1 MSGTPGSSSTAAC
14 SPLERAL
21 ADQRLC
27 TEHSCTAGEFATPSR
42 RQILSLAAA
51 GLGSPWWTGCAT
63 PQTAA
68 RAGGTGTASG
78 PTARE
83 PHTPAALPHT
93 NPSPPTSNPSADT
106 PPPIAREFRAAW
118 VATVAHIDWPSRRGL
133 TTTQQRAEMLDLL
146 DKARNVG
153 LNAIV
158 LQVRPAADAIYPS
171 PLEPWSE
178 YLTGANGRPPDT
190 PWDPLAEWVEQ
201 AHRRG
206 IELHAWFNPYR
217 ARHSAAATPLAPNHV
232 ATTNPTI
239 VKRYGDLMWM
249 DPGETRAAQLMI
261 DVVLDVVQRYD
272 IDGVHIDD
280 YFYPYPLK
288 DAQGRDIP
296 FPDETSWQRAGA
308 PADRAAWRRAQVDG
322 LIERLHAAIH
332 VAKPWVRFG
341 ISPFG
346 LPRPNRRP
354 PGITGFSQYDE
365 LHADVERWLSEGWLD
380 YLAPQLY
387 WPIAQTAQAF
397 PVLLDAWLR
406 DNPRGRHIWA
416 GLFTSRIGERQRPYT
431 PQEVLAQIGVV
442 RERSATNPLA
452 SGHLHFSMV
461 ALAANR
467 EGVADRLREGTYA
480 QPALPPA
487 TPWLAE
493 PPPAPPEVTLTPLSP
508 PGSVRL
514 NWQPPAGTPPWRHV
528 VLQLRCNGQWET
540 THLPATSINH
550 QVLDAAADQAVLQ
563 AVGRTGLS
571 SDAVTMLQRGGM
583 WSVAVPAMPQ
593 GVPTTSPS

>member
-1 MSGTPGSSSTAAC
+1 MNGLTGKRCFGTL
-14 SPLERAL
+14 SPLEAQL
-21 ADQRLC
+21 AEQAHAQATPAEID
-27 TEHSCTAGEFATPSR
+27 TAPPSR
-42 RQILSLAAA
+42 RQVLGLAAA
-51 GLGSPWWTGCAT
+51 GLSAPWLVGCTTLSTARPVGAKAAQAGDSAAARDGMTTSDGTSAESAT
-63 PQTAA
+63 PS
-68 RAGGTGTASG
+68 RS
-78 PTARE
+78 PHRE
-83 PHTPAALPHT
+83 
-93 NPSPPTSNPSADT
+93 ADL

-133 TTTQQRAEMLDLL
+133 TSEQQRAEMRDLL
-146 DKARNVG
+146 DKAQSIG

-158 LQVRPAADAIYPS
+158 LQVRPSADAIYPS
-171 PLEPWSE
+171 TLEPWSE
-178 YLTGANGRPPDT
+178 FLTGASGRAPDI

-206 IELHAWFNPYR
+206 LELHAWFNPYR
-217 ARHSAAATPLAPNHV
+217 ARHSSANTPLA
-232 ATTNPTI
+232 ATHLANTDPGI
-239 VKRYGDLMWM
+239 VKRYGDLLWM
-249 DPGETRAAQLMI
+249 DPGEPRAAQRMV

-280 YFYPYPLK
+280 YFYPYPIK
-288 DAQGRDIP
+288 DAQGRDLP
-296 FPDETSWQRAGA
+296 FPDEASWQRAGA
-308 PADRAAWRRAQVDG
+308 PADRAAWRRAQVDN

-346 LPRPNRRP
+346 LPRPDRRP
-354 PGITGFSQYDE
+354 PGITGFSQYDQ

-431 PQEVLAQIGVV
+431 VQEVLNQIGVV
-442 RERSATNPLA
+442 RERSATQPLA
-452 SGHLHFSMV
+452 AGHLHFSMV

-467 EGVADRLREGTYA
+467 DGIADRLREGPYA

-493 PPPAPPEVTLTPLSP
+493 APPARPEVTLTPLDQAGTVRIRWEAPAGSP
-508 PGSVRL
+508 PWSYVVVQVRKARSWHISHL
-514 NWQPPAGTPPWRHV
+514 PVPGEQQARVEGGADLV
-528 VLQLRCNGQWET
+528 VLR
-540 THLPATSINH
+540 
-550 QVLDAAADQAVLQ
+550 
-563 AVGRTGLS
+563 AVGRTGL
-571 SDAVTMLQRGGM
+571 
-583 WSVAVPAMPQ
+583 
-593 GVPTTSPS
+593 TSPAAVLARQGGAWTPGQMDP

>member
-1 MSGTPGSSSTAAC
+1 MTGL
-14 SPLERAL
+14 SPLETAL
-21 ADQRLC
+21 SAQAGTGPTQKSAVTAQATRRRVLGLAATAVAAPWWVGCASPPSSTQTGTTAAAAPAMAAPSPEPAAPDLPEP
-27 TEHSCTAGEFATPSR
+27 TSAPGAPTAGSPD
-42 RQILSLAAA
+42 AA
-51 GLGSPWWTGCAT
+51 
-63 PQTAA
+63 
-68 RAGGTGTASG
+68 
-78 PTARE
+78 
-83 PHTPAALPHT
+83 
-93 NPSPPTSNPSADT
+93 
-106 PPPIAREFRAAW
+106 PPIAREFRAAW

-133 TTTQQRAEMLDLL
+133 TSAQQRAEMLSLL
-146 DKARNVG
+146 DQARTIG

-178 YLTGANGRPPDT
+178 FLTGASGRAPDL

-206 IELHAWFNPYR
+206 LELHAWFNPYR
-217 ARHSAAATPLAPNHV
+217 ARHSSATTPLAPHHLAN
-232 ATTNPTI
+232 TDPGI
-239 VKRYGDLMWM
+239 VRRYGELLWM
-249 DPGETRAAQLMI
+249 DPGEPRAAQRMV

-288 DAQGRDIP
+288 DAQGRDLP
-296 FPDETSWQRAGA
+296 FPDEPSWQRAGA
-308 PADRAAWRRAQVDG
+308 PAHRAAWRRAQVDG

-332 VAKPWVRFG
+332 MAKPWVRFG

-346 LPRPNRRP
+346 LPRPDRRP
-354 PGITGFSQYDE
+354 PGITGFSQYDQ
-365 LHADVERWLSEGWLD
+365 LHADVERWVSEGWLD

-416 GLFTSRIGERQRPYT
+416 GLFTSRIGDKQRAYT
-431 PQEVLAQIGVV
+431 PQEVLAQIGIV

-452 SGHLHFSMV
+452 AGHLHFSMV

-467 EGVADRLREGTYA
+467 EGVADRLREGPYA
-480 QPALPPA
+480 QLALPPA

-493 PPPAPPEVTLTPLSP
+493 PAPLAPQVQFTRTNPSGPTRLSWAH
-508 PGSVRL
+508 PG
-514 NWQPPAGTPPWRHV
+514 GPPWRHV
-528 VLQLRCNGQWET
+528 VLHLRRQGVWQAL
-540 THLPATSINH
+540 HFPLPGEAGYTLEEE
-550 QVLDAAADQAVLQ
+550 VDLAVLR
-563 AVGRTGLS
+563 AVGRTGVES
-571 SDAVTMLQRGGM
+571 EAVGVRRGQQG
-583 WSVAVPAMPQ
+583 WS
-593 GVPTTSPS
+593 